1 MSIIY
6 FGSCGE
12 DYKFTKN
19 AESMASVETVK
30 LCFLINYHVISLARF
45 SIWSANSSSYGKDIK
60 KGCTKI
66 LILIHP
72 RIGDDDWSG
81 SDHGGDSGGGG
92 YGLEVAEAVDKERPA
107 SFGCLEVLHDVIAD
121 LVGIQRDDFAGD
133 AVCFLD
139 LCGKCGIGIDAYA
152 HKTRIRI
159 FARLRCVGY
168 KTVGH
173 TRSCVGCR
181 PEIEEHLV
189 SF

>member
-12 DYKFTKN
+12 DCKFTKKCRKHGKCRDC
-19 AESMASVETVK
+19 EIMLSDK
-30 LCFLINYHVISLARF
+30 LSCYLTRALLYLV
-45 SIWSANSSSYGKDIK
+45 GKQQQLWQGYK

-133 AVCFLD
+133 AVCFPD